1 VERDWQLKEQ
11 FVVRDLQSALAA
23 DALST
28 SHPMTQSVD
37 SPNSIR
43 SIFDTIS
50 YEKGI
55 FITEIRVWFSSV
67 FLNKFIL
74 QLICGPLLI
83 DYNVKSL
90 TSYVSLSLQ

>member
-1 VERDWQLKEQ
+1 VEVKWRLKEQ
-11 FVVRDLQSALAA
+11 FVVRPLQNALAA

-50 YEKGI
+50 YDKGNYVI
-55 FITEIRVWFSSV
+55 SV
-67 FLNKFIL
+67 
-74 QLICGPLLI
+74 
-83 DYNVKSL
+83 
-90 TSYVSLSLQ
+90 